1 MTPGHHLLLHLKNP
15 RIQYPVAQ
23 NLPAARRT
31 GGQIMQS
38 CSNIFE
44 ARTG

>member
-23 NLPAARRT
+23 NLPAADGPDHEIR
-31 GGQIMQS
+31 S
-38 CSNIFE
+38 SF
-44 ARTG
+44 